1 MRKQWLCLLFVA
13 LVGAGQTVQAQD
25 SDKRD
30 ERRQEMVEKR
40 AKQLA
45 RQFKLDDAA
54 TEWFVPLYVEYSDT
68 LRAVRARLPRSREL
82 DKLSDADAATAAESL
97 FTAEERAAALKR
109 SYYVRFKEKLTPQ
122 QALRLFV
129 PQAPARRSNANRG
142 AFGGPQGGP
151 GGFPGGGPGMGGGF

>member
-25 SDKRD
+25 SDERD

-97 FTAEERAAALKR
+97 FTAEERAAALHR
-109 SYYVRFKEKLTPQ
+109 SYYARVKEKHTPPQ
-122 QALRLFV
+122 TLRRFV

-151 GGFPGGGPGMGGGF
+151 GRFPGGGPGMGGGF